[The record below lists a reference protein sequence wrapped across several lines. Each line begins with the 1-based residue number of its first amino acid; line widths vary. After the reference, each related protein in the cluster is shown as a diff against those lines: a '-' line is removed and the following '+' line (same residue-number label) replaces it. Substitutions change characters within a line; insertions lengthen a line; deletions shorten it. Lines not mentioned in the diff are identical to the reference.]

1 MAGIWGSELDS
12 PIFVMGV
19 RSLVPSLC
27 TFLISLKLYRIG
39 VLESQSHF
47 LTSGAKVTGRASA

>member
-47 LTSGAKVTGRASA
+47 SHLEQR